1 MFEKWL
7 FRVVLV
13 VFGLILV
20 MMFYGIVVVMFG
32 LTWQQ

>member
-32 LTWQQ
+32 LTGQQ

>member
-13 VFGLILV
+13 GFGLILL

-32 LTWQQ
+32 FSG